1 MINEFNN
8 NETLQ
13 EMKFRIV
20 KETMSKFNQD
30 KKKAAKELS
39 ISVFS
44 LESILETGNG
54 H

>member
-1 MINEFNN
+1 MNHKK
-8 NETLQ
+8 NETLK

-20 KETMSKFNQD
+20 TEKMEEFNQD
-30 KKKAAKELS
+30 KEKAAKELD